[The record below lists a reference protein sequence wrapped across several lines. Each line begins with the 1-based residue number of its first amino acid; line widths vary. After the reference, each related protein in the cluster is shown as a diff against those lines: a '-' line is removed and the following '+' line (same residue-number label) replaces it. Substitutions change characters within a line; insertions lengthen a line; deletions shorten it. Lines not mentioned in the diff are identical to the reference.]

1 MLALMWLAV
10 LQRRRSR
17 TTDVVLAMA
26 WIFYAGVVGWNTLL
40 LIRCQ
45 ALGLAAVG
53 HFAHFRLVSYP
64 GRPYGAGPWTN
75 PGDETMRV
83 TPTEPI
89 ADAASPVDVA
99 AHPIPL
105 RRWVMAVAILVLN
118 LADVVITKAILRLG
132 APRPTRSWRRSWIT
146 PPTRSCSRR

>member
-1 MLALMWLAV
+1 
-10 LQRRRSR
+10 
-17 TTDVVLAMA
+17 
-26 WIFYAGVVGWNTLL
+26 
-40 LIRCQ
+40 
-45 ALGLAAVG
+45 
-53 HFAHFRLVSYP
+53 
-64 GRPYGAGPWTN
+64 
-75 PGDETMRV
+75 MRV

-132 APRPTRSWRRSWIT
+132 GTEANPIMAPIMDHPAYPIVLKTVIALGVGGLLLAS
-146 PPTRSCSRR
+146 PPQSKLSDRAVGTVILAYTAVLVWNVGILLQSGV